1 MESKKISLVVI
12 SAPSGC
18 GKDTVAQRVCAR
30 MPSVG
35 TSISCTTRAK
45 RMLKSG
51 EMEQDGKDY
60 YFLTQEAFEEKL
72 SSGGFLEYARY
83 AGELYGTP
91 RSEMERLS
99 AEGKDI
105 FLLIVEE
112 KGAAQVKA
120 ADPTATTIF
129 LLPPSAQE
137 LRRRL
142 EGRGSDSAE
151 KVEKRMAQNVVQMK
165 MAYFYDYVVMND
177 DLDAAVEQVVH
188 ILEAVRCRTSVC
200 RGLIDRVN
208 ETF

>member
-1 MESKKISLVVI
+1 M
-12 SAPSGC
+12 
-18 GKDTVAQRVCAR
+18 
-30 MPSVG
+30 
-35 TSISCTTRAK
+35 
-45 RMLKSG
+45 
-51 EMEQDGKDY
+51 
-60 YFLTQEAFEEKL
+60 
-72 SSGGFLEYARY
+72 
-83 AGELYGTP
+83 
-91 RSEMERLS
+91 
-99 AEGKDI
+99 
-105 FLLIVEE
+105 EE

-120 ADPTATTIF
+120 AYPTATTIF